1 MGDSRK
7 YPYLPTDGFHILT
20 PALRTLLVYTT
31 KNRALFQFC
40 EIIET
45 QIELRFGTD
54 FKFLDIFQLEEY
66 VFVERF
72 YEKRK

>member
-1 MGDSRK
+1 MFFQLKVR
-7 YPYLPTDGFHILT
+7 LNIHIN
-20 PALRTLLVYTT
+20 LRTLVVYTT

-40 EIIET
+40 ENIET

-54 FKFLDIFQLEEY
+54 FKFLDLFQLEEC